1 MLSENVFKFC
11 KKIVLRL
18 LKITSIERAIKC
30 SLLSTA
36 SSVKDRVIIKKV
48 AQTSQKIWIGV
59 GVLSSFYF
67 TINAYFENQNLY
79 ELLLFFCNT
88 VVPIF
93 FMYLA
98 TPRFLLS
105 FFELFNLQNNPK
117 LFYPIFTSFFIMSLQ
132 VLFFY

>member
-67 TINAYFENQNLY
+67 TINAYFEKRAFRILCQ
-79 ELLLFFCNT
+79 
-88 VVPIF
+88 
-93 FMYLA
+93 
-98 TPRFLLS
+98 
-105 FFELFNLQNNPK
+105 PK
-117 LFYPIFTSFFIMSLQ
+117 LLNI
-132 VLFFY
+132 

>member
-1 MLSENVFKFC
+1 MLSEKVFKFC

-36 SSVKDRVIIKKV
+36 SSVKDRMIIKKV

-67 TINAYFENQNLY
+67 TINAYYENQNLY

-105 FFELFNLQNNPK
+105 FFELLNLQNNPK